1 MMRRIAL
8 RGLGFY
14 GHHGAYRHER
24 RLGQP
29 FLVDIE
35 IAYDF
40 RPAAESDDVRDAVD
54 YRVAY
59 RIAQEIFEGSSL
71 RLLETLVERTA
82 QALLSALPQAESVR
96 VRVRKPHAPL
106 GGPAEGVEAEVL
118 LTRDG

>member
-1 MMRRIAL
+1 MTRRIAL

-24 RLGQP
+24 QLGQP

-35 IAYDF
+35 IEYDF
-40 RPAAESDDVRDAVD
+40 RAAAAKDDVRDAVD
-54 YRVAY
+54 YRRAY
-59 RIAQEIFEGSSL
+59 RIAREIFEGDSM
-71 RLLETLVERTA
+71 RLLETLAERLA
-82 QALLSALPQAESVR
+82 QALLAAFVQAQGVR

-118 LTRDG
+118 LVRDA

>member
-14 GHHGAYRHER
+14 GRHGAYRHER
-24 RLGQP
+24 QLGQP

-40 RPAAESDDVRDAVD
+40 RPVAASDDVRDAVD
-54 YRVAY
+54 YRRAH
-59 RIAQEIFEGSSL
+59 RIAREIFEGGSIC
-71 RLLETLVERTA
+71 LLETLAERLA
-82 QALLSALPQAESVR
+82 QALLADFAQAQSVG

-118 LTRDG
+118 LFRDA